1 MPRATVSLPRP
12 VPPLTK
18 DIAALAALFITSG
31 TTHLVKP
38 DVFEPLV
45 PAPLRSRGRE
55 VVYLSGAAELVCA
68 VGLLLPQTRKA
79 AGLASAALLVGIFPG
94 NVKMATDQAKRAAR
108 KQDAGSRAWLA
119 GTLARLPMQ
128 LPMIRTALKAAGRL

>member
-18 DIAALAALFITSG
+18 DIAGLAALFITSG

-38 DVFEPLV
+38 DVFEPLI

-55 VVYLSGAAELVCA
+55 VVYLSGAAELLCA

-79 AGLASAALLVGIFPG
+79 AGWASAALLVGIFPG
-94 NVKMATDQAKRAAR
+94 NVKMATDQVKRA
-108 KQDAGSRAWLA
+108 SRHPDSTSKAWLA
-119 GTLARLPMQ
+119 GTVARLPLQ
-128 LPMIRTALKAAGRL
+128 WPMIRTALRAAGRL